1 MTEHEV
7 DDITRELARFG
18 HAAMTTF
25 QQWRRFNP
33 QATRV
38 PSWLHREMTR
48 QMKQHRRE
56 IKRQWK
62 ADLREQGEQ
71 RRADRRAFY
80 NHLDRQFERHQE
92 NSLALHHSPS
102 ASPEQYARAQWEL
115 ATRRQEL
122 AQQINSAPWLTREE
136 RGQAY
141 KALDAA
147 HFAGTRGVQK
157 WEPWNE
163 RHPLGGVAALKA
175 RAADRLARIRHGF
188 LERGRTGVRGRADRP
203 AQFTPEERL
212 EEVRRLIGV
221 RQYTQVTGRVFEDR
235 LWNERGQ
242 RLHDYDP
249 DLLQRHLRT
258 LSELDTRINQA
269 IESSGLTYDQWRQVR
284 ADMAAEPSHAMVR
297 HAERAGRWELE
308 RVFRTDAEPGT
319 ADEIAD
325 TPWMG
330 RFWAH
335 EESPDCERALL
346 QELEAPPADWQ
357 PYAPDSDDRF
367 VTVLNSGDPTGLH
380 VQTFRTAT
388 EAYDWAQHKLP
399 WITAD
404 ERTTVAVVV
413 WDRSVPLGADGDT
426 HPSSIDKLHGSL
438 AEVDRELDRRYE
450 FERDRA
456 RFERGVPDLSRSA
469 LAASSADEQDAR
481 IRQLTEELADLRR
494 AHGEL
499 RQEHDDLDDQYN
511 RAQAELADL
520 RRDYGDLQLAN
531 MDAHRERMNAQAEAG
546 HLRGQL
552 RAVEEDRD
560 ALSVYVDKKTH
571 DYDDMVEQYID
582 ASKAM
587 HEVRNDRDQLAEELS
602 VWREQPTTAPDQ
614 RIVELTGELN
624 RVTEERD
631 ELLRGRDDLLIE
643 HDWEPPE
650 TTPEASHGGRSQFA
664 EPGERS
670 RVTHINGD
678 VSLAPGSVI
687 GMVINDRAEME
698 WGGFDR

>member
-18 HAAMTTF
+18 HAAVTTF

-71 RRADRRAFY
+71 RRTDRRAFY

-163 RHPLGGVAALKA
+163 RRPLAGVAALKA

-438 AEVDRELDRRYE
+438 AEVDRELDRRYG

-456 RFERGVPDLSRSA
+456 RFERGGA
-469 LAASSADEQDAR
+469 
-481 IRQLTEELADLRR
+481 ADLTR
-494 AHGEL
+494 ATLAGPDEPRIDRGQMHVPGGA
-499 RQEHDDLDDQYN
+499 RAGQES
-511 RAQAELADL
+511 AADL
-520 RRDYGDLQLAN
+520 QPQLSAV
-531 MDAHRERMNAQAEAG
+531 RAE
-546 HLRGQL
+546 
-552 RAVEEDRD
+552 
-560 ALSVYVDKKTH
+560 
-571 DYDDMVEQYID
+571 
-582 ASKAM
+582 
-587 HEVRNDRDQLAEELS
+587 RDQLRHQLEDVLSMPEVIAAFERQEAATRPSRQAGNGHAAPRPPAPDGQEEIVCAVDSLAWDEYMHDPVRSPLPPRATGPMATTANPDMPESATAPSERGISELDRLAEENRNL
-602 VWREQPTTAPDQ
+602 R
-614 RIVELTGELN
+614 GELA
-624 RVTEERD
+624 RALDERD
-631 ELLRGRDDLLIE
+631 DLLRGRDDLLI
-643 HDWEPPE
+643 DRGSV
-650 TTPEASHGGRSQFA
+650 ASHDHDGSA
-664 EPGERS
+664 PAAPDVPAMETVPS
-670 RVTHINGD
+670 TNGITG
-678 VSLAPGSVI
+678 L
-687 GMVINDRAEME
+687 E